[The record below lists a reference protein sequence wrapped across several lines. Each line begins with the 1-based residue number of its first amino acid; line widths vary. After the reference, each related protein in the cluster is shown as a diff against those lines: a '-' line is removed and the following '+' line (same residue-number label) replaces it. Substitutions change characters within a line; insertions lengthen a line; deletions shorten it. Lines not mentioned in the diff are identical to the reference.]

1 MAGRAS
7 GGTGMSIDLSE
18 RQEAILQLLRVEGR
32 VDTDRLADRFSVT
45 TQTIR
50 RDLGELCSRGLAA
63 RTHGGARSVTSVA
76 NREYQERRAL
86 KSTEKEAMGLL
97 AASLIPNDCSVALN
111 IGTTTEQVAR
121 ALSGHSGLVVLS
133 NNINIITSLLGTRAK
148 ELILVGGSVRESDG
162 AIVGEHAVEFIAQY
176 KVDYAVI
183 GASALD
189 EDGTVLDYDAREVSV
204 ARAMLRNART
214 RILVADGSKFH
225 ASAPVRICDLTELDC
240 FVTDTAPPTPF
251 AKAAAR
257 ANVRMLIAEGNVL
270 GRGG

>member
-1 MAGRAS
+1 MP
-7 GGTGMSIDLSE
+7 MELSE
-18 RQEAILQLLRVEGR
+18 RQEAILQLLRAEGR
-32 VDTDRLADRFSVT
+32 VETDGLATRFSVT

-50 RDLGELCSRGLAA
+50 RDLGELCDRGLAT
-63 RTHGGARSVTSVA
+63 RTHGGARSVATVA

-86 KSTEKEAMGLL
+86 KSVEKEAMGAL
-97 AASLIPNDCSVALN
+97 AASLIPDDCSVALN

-133 NNINIITSLLGTRAK
+133 NNINIITSLIGTRAK

-204 ARAMLRNART
+204 ARAILRNART
-214 RILVADGSKFH
+214 RILVADSSKFH
-225 ASAPVRICDLTELDC
+225 LTAPVRICDLGDLHH
-240 FVTDTAPPTPF
+240 FVTDTAPPPAF
-251 AKAAAR
+251 AEAARRHGVGILVSGEPPAAADS
-257 ANVRMLIAEGNVL
+257 A
-270 GRGG
+270 